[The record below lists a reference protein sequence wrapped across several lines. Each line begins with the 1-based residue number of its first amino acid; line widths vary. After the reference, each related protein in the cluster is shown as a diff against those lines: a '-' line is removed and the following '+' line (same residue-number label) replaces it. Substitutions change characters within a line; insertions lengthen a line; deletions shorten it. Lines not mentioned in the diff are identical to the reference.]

1 MPQIKLT
8 GQVIEIRCAFLQLRN
23 DGIFQIAMKEHET
36 IHLEDTKEIRWLK
49 LELCGNVPAPNLF
62 LMRKFSIPDH
72 EARAY
77 ASTKESALYRSAEA
91 LVIYSLAQKLVANFY
106 LRFNKPIVP
115 TRFFQD
121 EEEAIKWLLPFV

>member
-1 MPQIKLT
+1 MM
-8 GQVIEIRCAFLQLRN
+8 
-23 DGIFQIAMKEHET
+23 GIFQIAMKEHET